1 MTSFLGLPA
10 FSGNIAYTRV
20 SVYAFIYYV
29 TIVAKLDIC
38 SLLKLLLVKVF
49 YSPHAA
55 RKKKSTYYAF

>member
-20 SVYAFIYYV
+20 SVYACIYYV

-38 SLLKLLLVKVF
+38 SLLKLFFVFSVFFSILTLLLVKVF
-49 YSPHAA
+49 
-55 RKKKSTYYAF
+55 